1 MPYIRLVRQ
10 AQVGRVSLAH
20 MRRWRVGVGA
30 LAPAWLAE
38 ALGGL
43 ALVLL
48 VSSAHRMLSLAG
60 VRVDLL
66 SLASSLAWPAGVKRL
81 LDSVVGGARR

>member
-10 AQVGRVSLAH
+10 AQTGRISLAH
-20 MRRWRVGVGA
+20 MRRWRVDVGA
-30 LAPAWLAE
+30 FAPAWLAE

-48 VSSAHRMLSLAG
+48 VASVQRMLSLAG
-60 VRVDLL
+60 LRVDLSL
-66 SLASSLAWPAGVKRL
+66 RNLLDGPGVSVRRLLAS
-81 LDSVVGGARR
+81 ARVPVP